1 MSTYLKKLDISSLS
15 DDLNEYF
22 TTKAHS
28 VVQNLQNVEHVAYGN
43 FSQNKNTLNYID
55 DEKKYI
61 SRFGEIN
68 SVHVTGIY
76 DTPERK
82 KLWSFIDN
90 QEPWFSECIS
100 TIRYQF
106 LGPGTHVPPHIDP
119 VKIRK
124 YGILYIL
131 DTGGDNVITKWYKPK
146 NELNNLPVE
155 SPEWIN
161 YDNIECVYEY
171 KLEPY
176 TWYMGNFSEIHSVE
190 NLKRFRT
197 AFSVPISPEKN
208 ITM

>member
-1 MSTYLKKLDISSLS
+1 MNTYLKKLDIPSLP

-22 TTKAHS
+22 TERSHS
-28 VVQNLQNVEHVAYGN
+28 LVQNLQNAEHDVYGN
-43 FSQNKNTLNYID
+43 FSQDENTLNYVD

-61 SRFGEIN
+61 SRFGEISWVN
-68 SVHVTGIY
+68 ILGIY

-90 QEPWFSECIS
+90 QEPWFREYIFSIG
-100 TIRYQF
+100 YQF

-124 YGILYIL
+124 YGILYVL

-146 NELNNLPVE
+146 NELNHLPVE
-155 SPEWIN
+155 DCKWIDYN
-161 YDNIECVYEY
+161 NIECVYEH
-171 KLEPY
+171 KLEPF
-176 TWYMGNFSEIHSVE
+176 TWYMGNFSEIHSIE
-190 NLKRFRT
+190 NLERFRT
-197 AFSVPISPEKN
+197 TLSAAIRPEKN